1 MKQNIRIWGWYQE
14 IDNGNIRLNLMDF
27 RTEHRLHIFWM
38 LKYSAVVA
46 RKHSSVIIKAQPE
59 VQDLIC
65 ELLRSTESEESELS
79 VKAGKRFTYRIVNA
93 HEMIIWKIKTVSHWS
108 DLSISST
115 EYKKHVLDTL
125 PSSAAF

>member
-1 MKQNIRIWGWYQE
+1 
-14 IDNGNIRLNLMDF
+14 MDF

-65 ELLRSTESEESELS
+65 ELLRNAESEESELS
-79 VKAGKRFTYRIVNA
+79 VKAGKRFTYRIVNS
-93 HEMIIWKIKTVSHWS
+93 HEMIIWKIKSVSHWR
-108 DLSISST
+108 DLGISST
-115 EYKKHVLDTL
+115 EYKEHVLDTL